1 MPRLCL
7 SRRKLKRRCQH
18 KMVFGRK
25 KEKLDEK
32 IRRLIE
38 RLQDARITIRIY
50 RKKYENQIKK
60 YLRRGKTPPPTLLAA
75 WKVSDILLSTV
86 ESSIVSLESAQMM
99 LEVGSA
105 IKEAAGVTS
114 VDKLADTLRELNQN
128 LASIGM
134 ALRQMVTVQSQ
145 LVNTTQSISTDLSE
159 MMNEIAGALE
169 QLTPEVIE
177 SIGSEFLEQLKVS
190 DPELYKQIPEEIKR
204 KYLQSSEE

>member
-1 MPRLCL
+1 MFL
-7 SRRKLKRRCQH
+7 
-18 KMVFGRK
+18 GRK
-25 KEKLDEK
+25 KETLEDK

-50 RKKYENQIKK
+50 KKKYENQIKR
-60 YLRRGKTPPPTLLAA
+60 YLRKGKTPPATLLAA

-105 IKEAAGVTS
+105 IKEATGVAS
-114 VDKLADTLRELNQN
+114 MDKLADTLRELNQN
-128 LASIGM
+128 LTGIGM
-134 ALRQMVTVQSQ
+134 ALRQMVTIQSQ
-145 LVNTTQSISTDLSE
+145 LVNATQSISTDLSE
-159 MMNEIAGALE
+159 MMSEIAGSLE

-190 DPELYKQIPEEIKR
+190 DPELYKQIPEDIKR

>member
-1 MPRLCL
+1 MFL
-7 SRRKLKRRCQH
+7 
-18 KMVFGRK
+18 GRK
-25 KEKLDEK
+25 KEALEDK

-50 RKKYENQIKK
+50 KKKYENQIKR
-60 YLRRGKTPPPTLLAA
+60 YLRKGKTPPATLLAA

-105 IKEAAGVTS
+105 IKEATGVAS
-114 VDKLADTLRELNQN
+114 MDKLADTLRELNQN
-128 LASIGM
+128 LTGIGM
-134 ALRQMVTVQSQ
+134 ALRQMVTIQSQ
-145 LVNTTQSISTDLSE
+145 LVNATQSISTDLSE
-159 MMNEIAGALE
+159 MMSEIAGSLE

-190 DPELYKQIPEEIKR
+190 DPELYKQIPEDIKR

>member
-1 MPRLCL
+1 MFL
-7 SRRKLKRRCQH
+7 
-18 KMVFGRK
+18 GRK
-25 KEKLDEK
+25 KETLEDK

-50 RKKYENQIKK
+50 KKKYENQIKR
-60 YLRRGKTPPPTLLAA
+60 YLRKGKTPPATLLAA

-105 IKEAAGVTS
+105 IKEATGVAS
-114 VDKLADTLRELNQN
+114 MDKLADTLRELNQN
-128 LASIGM
+128 LTSIGT
-134 ALRQMVTVQSQ
+134 ALRQMVTIQSQ
-145 LVNTTQSISTDLSE
+145 LVNATQSISTDLSE
-159 MMNEIAGALE
+159 MMSEIAGSLE

-190 DPELYKQIPEEIKR
+190 DPELYKQIPEDIKR